1 MAKGF
6 EKGALIVLCLLVLLT
21 AVFIFTTE
29 QHLKRDN
36 AIVAEVDSR
45 TEYLRD
51 RVIELEKRL
60 KKIEIK
66 K

>member
-6 EKGALIVLCLLVLLT
+6 EKGALIVLCLLVLVT
-21 AVFIFTTE
+21 AMFVFTTE
-29 QHLKRDN
+29 QHLKHDN
-36 AIVAEVDSR
+36 KIIAEVDSR
-45 TEYLRD
+45 TEHLRD

-60 KKIEIK
+60 KKVEIK